1 MARINKQ
8 IKPTNMTHTQTDFEI
23 TRVDCDNDG
32 NSRYVVHFLNFI
44 TKQDK
49 AEAWLLSKTCTPF
62 NFSTHYEYEI
72 AIRKARKIGGKRYKA
87 KHYGGG
93 IIFTSNSKQALA
105 ESIAELMDETKQT
118 FYFSFNGRLLGAI
131 GKTHFVTTKVIAENK
146 EKAIIELYNKYEH
159 ITNLKIK

>member
-1 MARINKQ
+1 M
-8 IKPTNMTHTQTDFEI
+8 TNTKTQTDFEI

-44 TKQDK
+44 TKEDK
-49 AEAWLLSKTCTPF
+49 AKSYELSKTCTPF
-62 NFSTHYEYEI
+62 NFQTYYEYEI
-72 AIRKARKIGGKRYKA
+72 AVNKARTIGGKRYKA

-93 IIFTSNSKQALA
+93 IVFTSNSKQALA

-118 FYFSFNGRLLGAI
+118 FYFSFDGRLIGAI
-131 GKTHFVTTKVIAENK
+131 GKTYFISTKVRAEDK
-146 EKAIIELYNKYEH
+146 EKAINELYKKYEH

>member
-1 MARINKQ
+1 M
-8 IKPTNMTHTQTDFEI
+8 TNTQTQTDFEI

-44 TKQDK
+44 TKEDK
-49 AEAWLLSKTCTPF
+49 AKAYELSMTCRPF
-62 NFSTHYEYEI
+62 NFQTHYEYEI
-72 AIRKARKIGGKRYKA
+72 AVNKARTIGGKRYKA

-93 IIFTSNSKQALA
+93 IVFTSNSKQALA

-118 FYFSFNGRLLGAI
+118 FYFSFDGRQLGAI
-131 GKTHFVTTKVIAENK
+131 GKTHFVSTKVRAENK